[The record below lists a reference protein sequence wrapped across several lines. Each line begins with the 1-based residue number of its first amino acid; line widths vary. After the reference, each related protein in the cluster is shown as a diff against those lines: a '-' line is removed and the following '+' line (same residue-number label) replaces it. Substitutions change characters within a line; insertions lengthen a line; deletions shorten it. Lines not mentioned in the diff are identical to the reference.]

1 MAFTAWAAG
10 ASISLGDVRRATTA
24 QPSGLVFKC
33 TTAGTTAGAEPTWA
47 TDIGSTITDNSVVW
61 TAVSAVYEEL
71 AVLEPNTI
79 IELFELHLDATLHG
93 SSDVYRWHSGSNA
106 DVTGNIVFNSETYYR
121 QPIIAS
127 GFQYSNTGSLPRP
140 TLTVSNL
147 DSTITTVLLLVN
159 AVTPGNDLGG
169 ALVKRIRTLLKF
181 LDGQSA
187 ADPYATFPEE
197 QWYIDRKSK
206 EDRNEVAFELA
217 SKFDVP
223 GQMLP
228 KRQLIANICQWGYRS
243 SECSYSGS
251 SYFDV
256 NDDSVVSLAQDKC
269 GKRLSSCKKRFG
281 ETGELPFG
289 SFPSVG
295 MTK

>member
-1 MAFTAWAAG
+1 M
-10 ASISLGDVRRATTA
+10 
-24 QPSGLVFKC
+24 
-33 TTAGTTAGAEPTWA
+33 
-47 TDIGSTITDNSVVW
+47 
-61 TAVSAVYEEL
+61 
-71 AVLEPNTI
+71 
-79 IELFELHLDATLHG
+79 
-93 SSDVYRWHSGSNA
+93 
-106 DVTGNIVFNSETYYR
+106 
-121 QPIIAS
+121 
-127 GFQYSNTGSLPRP
+127 
-140 TLTVSNL
+140 TVSNL

-181 LDGQSA
+181 LDGQA
-187 ADPYATFPEE
+187 TADPYATFPEE

-228 KRQLIANICQWGYRS
+228 KRQLIANICQWEYRS

-251 SYFDV
+251 NYFDV
-256 NDDSVVSLAQDKC
+256 NDGSVVSLAQDKC
-269 GKRLSSCKKRFG
+269 GKRLSSFKKRFG
-281 ETGELPFG
+281 ETGDLPFG

>member
-33 TTAGTTAGAEPTWA
+33 TTAGTTAGSEPTWP

-93 SSDVYRWHSGSNA
+93 SSDIYRWHSGSNA

-127 GFQYSNTGSLPRP
+127 GFEYANTGTLPRP

-228 KRQLIANICQWGYRS
+228 KRQLIANICQWEYRS

-251 SYFDV
+251 NYFDV
-256 NDDSVVSLAQDKC
+256 NDNSVGSLSQDKC